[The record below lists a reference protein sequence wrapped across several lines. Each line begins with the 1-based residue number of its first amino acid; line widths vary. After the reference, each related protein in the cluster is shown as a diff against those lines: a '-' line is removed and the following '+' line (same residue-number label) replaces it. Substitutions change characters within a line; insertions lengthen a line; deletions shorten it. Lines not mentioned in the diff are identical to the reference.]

1 LVDFFIFKIK
11 TKQMALTKAEKKEMM
26 QGVETAVKGAK
37 SVVFVNFKGL
47 TVADTVT
54 MRRDLRANNVG
65 YLVAKKTIT
74 RKALDAG
81 AFKGAMPEMP
91 GELAIAYSEDLTA
104 SAREILAASKKHDK
118 KITIQGGIFDGEYK
132 NKEEMLAIALIPSK
146 QVLYGMFVN
155 IINSPIQRFAI
166 VIDQIAKTKTV

>member
-1 LVDFFIFKIK
+1 
-11 TKQMALTKAEKKEMM
+11 MALTKAEKKEMM

-47 TVADTVT
+47 NVADTVA
-54 MRRDLRANNVG
+54 MRRDLRTNGVG

-74 RKALDAG
+74 RKALEAQTI
-81 AFKGAMPEMP
+81 KGTMPEMP

-104 SAREILAASKKHDK
+104 SAREILAAEKKHSKK
-118 KITIQGGIFDGEYK
+118 ISIQGGIFDGEYK

-146 QVLYGMFVN
+146 QTLYGMFVN
-155 IINSPIQRFAI
+155 LINSPIQRFA
-166 VIDQIAKTKTV
+166 VVVDQIAKQKTV

>member
-1 LVDFFIFKIK
+1 
-11 TKQMALTKAEKKEMM
+11 MALTKAEKKEMM

-47 TVADTVT
+47 TVADTVA
-54 MRRDLRANNVG
+54 MRRDLRTNKVG

-74 RKALDAG
+74 RKALG
-81 AFKGAMPEMP
+81 EQKNIKGTMPEMP

-104 SAREILAASKKHDK
+104 SAREIFAASKKHDK
-118 KITIQGGIFDGEYK
+118 KISIMGGIFDGEYK
-132 NKEEMLAIALIPSK
+132 NKEEMLVIALIPSK

-155 IINSPIQRFAI
+155 LINSPIQRFAI
-166 VIDQIAKTKTV
+166 ALAEVAKIKTA

>member
-1 LVDFFIFKIK
+1 
-11 TKQMALTKAEKKEMM
+11 MALTKAEKKEMM

-74 RKALDAG
+74 RKALG
-81 AFKGAMPEMP
+81 EQTIKGTMPDMP

-104 SAREILAASKKHDK
+104 PAREILAASKKYDK
-118 KITIQGGIFDGEYK
+118 KVTIQGGIFDGEYK
-132 NKEEMLAIALIPSK
+132 NKEEMMAIALIPSK

-155 IINSPIQRFAI
+155 LINSPIQRLAI
-166 VIDQIAKTKTV
+166 VMDQIAKTKTA

>member
-1 LVDFFIFKIK
+1 
-11 TKQMALTKAEKKEMM
+11 MALTKAEKKEML

-47 TVADTVT
+47 TVADTVQ
-54 MRRDLRANNVG
+54 MRRDLRANSVG

-74 RKALDAG
+74 RKALG
-81 AFKGAMPEMP
+81 EQSIKGTMPEMP

-104 SAREILAASKKHDK
+104 SAREIFAASKKHDK
-118 KITIQGGIFDGEYK
+118 KISIMGGIFDGEYK

-146 QVLYGMFVN
+146 QVLYGMFAN
-155 IINSPIQRFAI
+155 LINSPIQRFAI
-166 VIDQIAKTKTV
+166 ALAEVAKTKTA

>member
-1 LVDFFIFKIK
+1 
-11 TKQMALTKAEKKEMM
+11 MALTKAEKKEMM

-47 TVADTVT
+47 TVADTVA
-54 MRRDLRANNVG
+54 MRRDLRTNSVG

-74 RKALDAG
+74 RKALEAQTI
-81 AFKGAMPEMP
+81 KGTMPEMP

-104 SAREILAASKKHDK
+104 SAREIFAASKKHDK
-118 KITIQGGIFDGEYK
+118 KISIMGGIFDGEYK

-155 IINSPIQRFAI
+155 LINSPIQRFAI
-166 VIDQIAKTKTV
+166 ALAEVAKTKTA

>member
-1 LVDFFIFKIK
+1 
-11 TKQMALTKAEKKEMM
+11 MALTKAEKKEMLD
-26 QGVETAVKGAK
+26 GVQNAVKNSK
-37 SVVFVNFKGL
+37 TVVFVNFKGL
-47 TVADTVT
+47 TVADTVA
-54 MRRDLRANNVG
+54 MRRDLRANKVG

-74 RKALDAG
+74 RKALG
-81 AFKGAMPEMP
+81 EQTIKGTMPEMP

-104 SAREILAASKKHDK
+104 PAREIYAASKKHDK

-155 IINSPIQRFAI
+155 LINSPIQRFAM
-166 VIDQIAKTKTV
+166 VIDQIAKTKTA

>member
-1 LVDFFIFKIK
+1 
-11 TKQMALTKAEKKEMM
+11 MALTKAEKTEMM
-26 QGVETAVKGAK
+26 QDVESAVKSAK

-47 TVADTVT
+47 NVADTST
-54 MRRDLRANNVG
+54 MRRDLRKSDVG

-74 RKALDAG
+74 RKVLEAG
-81 AFKGAMPEMP
+81 AFKGTMPEMP

-118 KITIQGGIFDGEYK
+118 KITIEGGIFDGEYK

-166 VIDQIAKTKTV
+166 VLDQIAKTKTA